1 MYALYCCQFCSVITV
16 PGGIGFSPARAL
28 ATHPATSSD
37 RQSPTPLFR
46 AMHTPRS
53 SHVSDRGDFGI
64 ACVARAVNPAAAC
77 RALWARQRR
86 PPARSARGLPS
97 ATEIVCALG
106 LEAELVGRS
115 HECDYPP
122 AVERLPILT
131 APRFEPAGPSGAID
145 RRVRE
150 IVSSALSVYQVDA
163 ERLRSLAPDCIV
175 TQAQCEVCAVSES
188 DVERAVA
195 QWTGTHPEVIS
206 LTARDL
212 AGVWRDIERVGA
224 ALGVGARALEV
235 ADALRARAERIRE
248 QAARAGYRPGVACIE
263 WIDPPMVAGNW
274 MPEMVALAGGRDL
287 FGRPGQ
293 HSPAI
298 AFNELCAM
306 NPEVIVIAPCG
317 FTIERSLADLS
328 RLTGEP
334 GWSELAAVSSGRV
347 FVADGNQYFNRP
359 GPRIA

>member
-1 MYALYCCQFCSVITV
+1 MKQHPDSRGPLPDA
-16 PGGIGFSPARAL
+16 PNGAR
-28 ATHPATSSD
+28 
-37 RQSPTPLFR
+37 R
-46 AMHTPRS
+46 APRRI
-53 SHVSDRGDFGI
+53 VS
-64 ACVARAVNPAAAC
+64 
-77 RALWARQRR
+77 L
-86 PPARSARGLPS
+86 LPS

-106 LEAELVGRS
+106 LEKELVGRS

-150 IVSSALSVYQVDA
+150 IVSAALSVYRVDA

-224 ALGVGARALEV
+224 ALGVGARAIEV

-248 QAARAGYRPGVACIE
+248 RAARAGYRPGVACIE

-298 AFNELCAM
+298 AFDELCAM

-317 FTIERSLADLS
+317 FTIERSLSDLP
-328 RLTGEP
+328 RLTREP

-359 GPRIA
+359 GPRIAESIEILAELIHPSLFRFGHEGGGWLRL